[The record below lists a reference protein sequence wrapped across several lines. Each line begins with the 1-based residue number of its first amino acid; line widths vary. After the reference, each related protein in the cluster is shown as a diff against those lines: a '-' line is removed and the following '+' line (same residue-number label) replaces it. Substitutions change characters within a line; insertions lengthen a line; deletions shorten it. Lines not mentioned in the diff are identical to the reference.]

1 MFVFFG
7 ADTSVRPCGGVVE
20 VLEVSKDFRVFKVS
34 LAEIVYISRF
44 VGADRRVCP
53 LLYAGE
59 FLFFILFF
67 VG

>member
-7 ADTSVRPCGGVVE
+7 ADISVRPCGRVVE
-20 VLEVSKDFRVFKVS
+20 VLEVSKDFKVF